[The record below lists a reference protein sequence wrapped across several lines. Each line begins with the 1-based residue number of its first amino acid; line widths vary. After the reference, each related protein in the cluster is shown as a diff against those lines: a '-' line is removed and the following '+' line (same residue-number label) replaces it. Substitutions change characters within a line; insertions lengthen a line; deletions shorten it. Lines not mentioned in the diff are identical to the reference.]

1 MTSST
6 PPPGALTGRS
16 QADRLQG
23 QMAGLLCSGGP
34 LSERSDGLA
43 QRPLRSGEKTPPPS
57 WSDVDQELGRR
68 SVGNTA
74 GRQENQGADVCRALS
89 GSLTFEDLPA
99 AVTRPQ

>member
-1 MTSST
+1 VKNQGSVIDQWATSIHGNMSS
-6 PPPGALTGRS
+6 PRRLSKELVWVDDLFNSSSGALTGRS

-57 WSDVDQELGRR
+57 CSSQ
-68 SVGNTA
+68 T
-74 GRQENQGADVCRALS
+74 
-89 GSLTFEDLPA
+89 
-99 AVTRPQ
+99 